1 MNRSIS
7 AKQYIKEF
15 LIEGIGDII
24 KNHAYFGFPLICSG
38 IEFLGICLDSASNWN
53 DEKKS
58 ARHFKDAVDKLFPNV
73 YAPIKNQ
80 LYKELR
86 CGMIHAQLS
95 GNFKLTEVKNDS
107 TGTLTYQKH
116 LVNDTS
122 LLVLD
127 YFYFDFVQACMQVI
141 SMNFPANDKMD
152 TPIIYV
158 GAI

>member
-1 MNRSIS
+1 VKGKYNIMNRSIS

-58 ARHFKDAVDKLFPNV
+58 VRHFKDAVDKLFPNV

-95 GNFKLTEVKNDS
+95 GNFKLTEVKNDGS
-107 TGTLTYQKH
+107 TPLHRGYAAAAIASWSACLGGRPRRLGATQAGSGTW
-116 LVNDTS
+116 
-122 LLVLD
+122 
-127 YFYFDFVQACMQVI
+127 
-141 SMNFPANDKMD
+141 
-152 TPIIYV
+152 
-158 GAI
+158 